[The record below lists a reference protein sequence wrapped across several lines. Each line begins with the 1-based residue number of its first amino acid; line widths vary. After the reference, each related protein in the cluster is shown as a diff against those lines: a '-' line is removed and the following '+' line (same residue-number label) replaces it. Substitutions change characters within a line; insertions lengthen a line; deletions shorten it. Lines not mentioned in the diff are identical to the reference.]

1 MDCAAS
7 DAVNAGENQWPMSS
21 DTSLETENWLE
32 NFKKNPITGEQ
43 VVCGSAAQNLLAAC
57 VPCAACVLP
66 AAHMCAVGRHRL
78 DSPVWSALD
87 WSSCC
92 VSVQV
97 PTGADADSLQLV
109 ASNRVE
115 ELAQQ
120 ALSETKGKGLK
131 RKSSVKKS
139 KEAFGTFGPFS
150 AFKKAHE
157 YDKKPAEWEKVLAYR
172 QNQKT
177 GKPLLKVPKSYEA
190 GVSDE
195 TSLLPPV
202 LLPRSVICPSSCVT
216 TSIRVV
222 GPAVASLRARVEVLP
237 GHLVDTNA
245 ATCLLVPGASA
256 LLVEFQAQHPDVQVS
271 GQQDAFLAALFKIE
285 EGAAMNKEVKAE
297 LKKKRCIVAMRM
309 FATMLGSFL
318 YSQEKTVSAW
328 FDVALEATMDR
339 AKLEETSAQSIVPA
353 REEDPLVHAP
363 QHVRNIING
372 YYPAHWEEVE
382 LVSLALA
389 TAAAHNVLCHRVR
402 PVCLLEHRAPGSCVM
417 CPCCVTTDVW
427 LSCVWFCGHSPCLG
441 CLS

>member
-1 MDCAAS
+1 MFAVEQKSADLSWKSLGERFIGGPNLFGGKREYRIERLCQGYFCHHRELDLNCVQSLQRTYAVCMDCAAS

-87 WSSCC
+87 WMSCC

-190 GVSDE
+190 GASDE
-195 TSLLPPV
+195 TSLLPPR
-202 LLPRSVICPSSCVT
+202 PP
-216 TSIRVV
+216 
-222 GPAVASLRARVEVLP
+222 SLRDLP
-237 GHLVDTNA
+237 
-245 ATCLLVPGASA
+245 
-256 LLVEFQAQHPDVQVS
+256 
-271 GQQDAFLAALFKIE
+271 
-285 EGAAMNKEVKAE
+285 
-297 LKKKRCIVAMRM
+297 
-309 FATMLGSFL
+309 
-318 YSQEKTVSAW
+318 
-328 FDVALEATMDR
+328 
-339 AKLEETSAQSIVPA
+339 
-353 REEDPLVHAP
+353 
-363 QHVRNIING
+363 
-372 YYPAHWEEVE
+372 
-382 LVSLALA
+382 
-389 TAAAHNVLCHRVR
+389 
-402 PVCLLEHRAPGSCVM
+402 
-417 CPCCVTTDVW
+417 
-427 LSCVWFCGHSPCLG
+427 
-441 CLS
+441 

>member
-1 MDCAAS
+1 M
-7 DAVNAGENQWPMSS
+7 
-21 DTSLETENWLE
+21 
-32 NFKKNPITGEQ
+32 
-43 VVCGSAAQNLLAAC
+43 
-57 VPCAACVLP
+57 
-66 AAHMCAVGRHRL
+66 
-78 DSPVWSALD
+78 
-87 WSSCC
+87 
-92 VSVQV
+92 SVQV

-190 GVSDE
+190 GASDE

-237 GHLVDTNA
+237 GCLVDTNA

-256 LLVEFQAQHPDVQVS
+256 LLVEFQAQHPDVQVG

-339 AKLEETSAQSIVPA
+339 AKLEETSAKSIVPA
-353 REEDPLVHAP
+353 REEDPLAHAP

-372 YYPAHWEEVE
+372 YYPAHWQEVE